1 MQTTKKKPSLI
12 FILVGAVLSG
22 YLGYLINGAWTEG
35 IAFNDFMNRFNE
47 VCAVPFANYYNSNT
61 VNAVAI
67 ALCIYAMAIIMYYT
81 SQRNYMPG
89 KEYGTARFENP
100 KQVNKILADK
110 DENFNRILSQNVKM
124 SLDFRKLKLNGN
136 ILICGGSG
144 AGKTFYEV
152 KPNLMQMPHNCSF
165 ICTDP
170 KGEILRSCG
179 QMLKDNGYN
188 VKVINLLEMDKSDCY
203 NPFSY
208 IREETDV
215 VKLITNLISNT
226 TPKGSTPS
234 DPFWEKAEGLFLQ
247 AIFYYVWLE
256 VQPAKRNF
264 ETVLKLLGEAE
275 VKEPGKASKLDVRM
289 KFLEESSPLGANHPA
304 VKQYNKCMR
313 GAGDTVRSI
322 IISANSRLAFLE
334 NKQVLRLLSKDE
346 LNLSDIGI
354 GVNGDGETKTA
365 LFCVIPDSD
374 KSYNFI
380 IGMLY
385 TQIFQELYYQAD
397 FNCGGRLPIHV
408 TFMLDEF
415 ANVALPD
422 DFCSLLSTMRSREI
436 SSIIIIQNFA
446 QLKALFKDTWET
458 IPGNCDTFIYLG
470 GNEQST
476 HKYVSELLGKGTIDK
491 KSSGETKGR
500 QGSSSRNYDVLGR
513 ELFTP
518 DEVRKLDNK
527 KCIICNN
534 QYGLTEYTLSSAD
547 VKVSYKNR
555 NGERAGDTVSW
566 REVYEILSYM
576 VKQPFYCGED
586 QKAIYQTIKNKIDR
600 EKMNPV
606 YRKFFDIE
614 DSVRESRLKTRER
627 AIAYGLN
634 TKIDTDG
641 RIISDEDKNV
651 SADISQNDT
660 EPQEAAPETPAQ
672 EVLPPAEG
680 LRGKE
685 KTQDQTKLN
694 FHYNLWETEKGGV
707 KTRYQWNID
716 AICTLKQ
723 IEAENRLATQE
734 EQTVLSKFVGWGG
747 LSQAFDENNAGWT
760 REYAELKELL
770 SDEEYS
776 AARATVNNAFYTS
789 PEIAMCINSALVQ
802 FGFKGGN
809 VLEPS
814 MGIGNFFGSM
824 PAPMQQSKLYGVEL
838 DSISGRI
845 AKQLYQNANISIT
858 GFENTTYPDNFFDVV
873 MGNVPFGDYKI
884 FDPKYNKYNFRIH
897 DYFLAKAL
905 DQARPGGM
913 VAVITT
919 KGTLDKSNPTI
930 RKYLAER
937 AELVGAI
944 RLPNT
949 AFKDNAGTEVTA
961 DILFLQK
968 RERKIDIEPDWVHLG
983 VTGDGIAVNSYFAEH
998 PEMMLG
1004 TMQYDTRMFG
1014 QDSRYTVCVN
1024 NDENFNLYEAL
1035 NKAICNIRAQ
1045 MTDFER
1051 LADNEEQTEEV
1062 IPADPDVRNYTYT
1075 FFEGKLY
1082 YRENSEMVRQKV
1094 SPTAEERI
1102 KSLDEIRQI
1111 TRELIDIQMEGCS
1124 DEELADK
1131 QQLLN
1136 VKYDKF
1142 VGKYGAITSKA
1153 NRTAF
1158 RDDSDYPLLCSL
1170 EEVNEDGEVKKA
1182 DMFYKQTIKAKSV
1195 VDRVETAVEA
1205 LNVSVNEFGY
1215 VNIPY
1220 MLSIYEA
1227 DRDTLIKELDG
1238 IIFLNPDRYNENK
1251 PFLKKAVS
1259 SALLRYRE

>member
-12 FILVGAVLSG
+12 FILVGAVLAG

-35 IAFNDFMNRFNE
+35 IAFNEFMDRFNE

-61 VNAVAI
+61 VKAVAI
-67 ALCIYAMAIIMYYT
+67 ALGIYAMAIVMYYT

-89 KEYGTARFENP
+89 KEFGTARFENP

-124 SLDFRKLKLNGN
+124 SLDFRRLKLNGN

-179 QMLKDNGYN
+179 QMLKNNGYN

-226 TPKGSTPS
+226 TPKGATPS

-247 AIFYYVWLE
+247 SIFYYVWLE

-275 VKEPGKASKLDVRM
+275 VTEQGKASKLDVRM

-527 KCIICNN
+527 KCIIFIRGFDPIMDNKFIPFNHPMFN
-534 QYGLTEYTLSSAD
+534 QTAD
-547 VKVSYKNR
+547 GK
-555 NGERAGDTVSW
+555 GEPYVHQIRGADNLIGPPF
-566 REVYEILSYM
+566 EILSDKA
-576 VKQPFYCGED
+576 VKYYEKLKD
-586 QKAIYQTIKNKIDR
+586 KDRYQ
-600 EKMNPV
+600 PV
-606 YRKFFDIE
+606 YARENGSAAAPTAGLHFTPELLAKIE
-614 DSVRESRLKTRER
+614 AKGVK
-627 AIAYGLN
+627 IAKVLLHVGLGTFRPVKVEN
-634 TKIDTDG
+634 IEEHQMHAEFYQVTQET
-641 RIISDEDKNV
+641 
-651 SADISQNDT
+651 ADI
-660 EPQEAAPETPAQ
+660 
-672 EVLPPAEG
+672 
-680 LRGKE
+680 
-685 KTQDQTKLN
+685 
-694 FHYNLWETEKGGV
+694 
-707 KTRYQWNID
+707 
-716 AICTLKQ
+716 
-723 IEAENRLATQE
+723 
-734 EQTVLSKFVGWGG
+734 
-747 LSQAFDENNAGWT
+747 
-760 REYAELKELL
+760 
-770 SDEEYS
+770 
-776 AARATVNNAFYTS
+776 
-789 PEIAMCINSALVQ
+789 INSARQAGGRVIAVGTTSTRTLETVADENGVMKAETGWTKKFIYPGYKYKIVDSLVTNFHLPESTLLMLISAFATKEQ
-802 FGFKGGN
+802 IFKAY
-809 VLEPS
+809 EEA
-814 MGIGNFFGSM
+814 IKEEYRFFS
-824 PAPMQQSKLYGVEL
+824 
-838 DSISGRI
+838 
-845 AKQLYQNANISIT
+845 
-858 GFENTTYPDNFFDVV
+858 
-873 MGNVPFGDYKI
+873 FGDAM
-884 FDPKYNKYNFRIH
+884 
-897 DYFLAKAL
+897 L
-905 DQARPGGM
+905 
-913 VAVITT
+913 
-919 KGTLDKSNPTI
+919 
-930 RKYLAER
+930 
-937 AELVGAI
+937 
-944 RLPNT
+944 
-949 AFKDNAGTEVTA
+949 
-961 DILFLQK
+961 IL
-968 RERKIDIEPDWVHLG
+968 
-983 VTGDGIAVNSYFAEH
+983 
-998 PEMMLG
+998 
-1004 TMQYDTRMFG
+1004 
-1014 QDSRYTVCVN
+1014 
-1024 NDENFNLYEAL
+1024 
-1035 NKAICNIRAQ
+1035 
-1045 MTDFER
+1045 
-1051 LADNEEQTEEV
+1051 
-1062 IPADPDVRNYTYT
+1062 
-1075 FFEGKLY
+1075 
-1082 YRENSEMVRQKV
+1082 
-1094 SPTAEERI
+1094 
-1102 KSLDEIRQI
+1102 
-1111 TRELIDIQMEGCS
+1111 
-1124 DEELADK
+1124 
-1131 QQLLN
+1131 
-1136 VKYDKF
+1136 
-1142 VGKYGAITSKA
+1142 
-1153 NRTAF
+1153 
-1158 RDDSDYPLLCSL
+1158 
-1170 EEVNEDGEVKKA
+1170 
-1182 DMFYKQTIKAKSV
+1182 
-1195 VDRVETAVEA
+1195 
-1205 LNVSVNEFGY
+1205 
-1215 VNIPY
+1215 
-1220 MLSIYEA
+1220 
-1227 DRDTLIKELDG
+1227 
-1238 IIFLNPDRYNENK
+1238 
-1251 PFLKKAVS
+1251 
-1259 SALLRYRE
+1259 